1 MNQFEMLISQ
11 QISLAILMKTPP
23 LNLIELYN
31 STVAGLYAADKKY
44 LKCYETIAKTAMSAA
59 LSNTLSPEQTNLEDH
74 LSKLSLLIDSQ
85 GLKTSRIT
93 LVLDDQLFNEAMDC
107 CGFAKQKSILKDIQL
122 LHCAQQIL
130 QSKIIRLESL
140 YLTAKELKMEQ
151 ATNFIYQIKT
161 DNAQTSTDLIAIA
174 ENKLYPV
181 AHQI

>member
-1 MNQFEMLISQ
+1 
-11 QISLAILMKTPP
+11 MKTPP
-23 LNLIELYN
+23 LNLIELFN

-44 LKCYETIAKTAMSAA
+44 LKCYETIAKTAMSAE
-59 LSNTLSPEQTNLEDH
+59 LSHTLSPEQTNLESH
-74 LSKLSLLIDSQ
+74 MSKLSLLIDLQ

-93 LVLDDQLFNEAMDC
+93 QVLDDQLYTEAMDC

-140 YLTAKELKMEQ
+140 YLTAKELKKEQ
-151 ATNFIYQIKT
+151 AVNLIHEIKT
-161 DNAQTSTDLIAIA
+161 GHKQTYSELLEIAQH
-174 ENKLYPV
+174 KLYPL